1 MDGLDE
7 ARACSNVSHSN
18 LRIEGKNQQ
27 NPIPSKNPPQ
37 LKHMKTKNTPNCASA
52 PAASGNPPTMIDQEV
67 LDEGEEFLRMA
78 ETFVRQIRAGDAQ
91 RALER
96 GVILEGRLAPLN
108 RMLYHAANT
117 HS

>member
-1 MDGLDE
+1 MHLS
-7 ARACSNVSHSN
+7 AQPVTSRVA
-18 LRIEGKNQQ
+18 I
-27 NPIPSKNPPQ
+27 
-37 LKHMKTKNTPNCASA
+37 KTCISPADFEVNFVKLWNEQKMSA
-52 PAASGNPPTMIDQEV
+52 VSGNPPTMKHEEV
-67 LDEGEEFLRMA
+67 LDDGEEFLRKA

-96 GVILEGRLAPLN
+96 GVILEGRLAPLI

>member
-1 MDGLDE
+1 M
-7 ARACSNVSHSN
+7 
-18 LRIEGKNQQ
+18 
-27 NPIPSKNPPQ
+27 
-37 LKHMKTKNTPNCASA
+37 KHE
-52 PAASGNPPTMIDQEV
+52 EV
-67 LDEGEEFLRMA
+67 LDDGEEFLRKA

-96 GVILEGRLAPLN
+96 GVILEGRLAPVN